1 MSTRCA
7 VCHHPVDQA
16 RESECP
22 ACGAS
27 TAFVRLWDTLPALT
41 WSMPAPTTGIVWKQS
56 LRLCQIEALPDVHR
70 SRAS

>member
-7 VCHHPVDQA
+7 VCHHPVDHA
-16 RESECP
+16 HVPECP

-41 WSMPAPTTGIVWKQS
+41 WSPPAPTAGIVWKQS
-56 LRLCQIEALPDVHR
+56 LRLCQIEALPEKAR